1 MARKKGLKNYS
12 ERELVEE
19 LARRHV
25 DREFRDGMTMS
36 EMEIAAEKLK
46 EDTVHLRSH

>member
-1 MARKKGLKNYS
+1 MARKKGLKHYS
-12 ERELVEE
+12 ERELIEE

-36 EMEIAAEKLK
+36 EMEFAAEELK
-46 EDTVHLRSH
+46 RTPALRRWH